1 MSVPMQSM
9 SDILKASPEED
20 ERRKLDHLR
29 AMGLLGIGMGT
40 RPTMAL
46 GEALLGTTD
55 RQDKLRADAR
65 QTAAEQLIRAGE
77 RGEQRDYRDQQQRNW
92 QQSYDAQRREN
103 AEQEARLRA
112 KSTEPDPYK
121 MYRLED
127 SMKGNYNREVADINT
142 TLDAT
147 GKVKQ
152 LLPGALGRAPSSIEQ
167 QSLVILLNKFLD
179 PTSVVR
185 EGEFNRVVEAQ
196 GLAGRAQNYYD
207 KLTNGKPLSGE
218 MIRDIGVM
226 AALYEQAA
234 TARGRQISKRYSDT
248 ATNRGLDPSTII
260 DVDRFG
266 DPGGS
271 YGSPNNPPAPA
282 PAPAPTDFGGPPP
295 GSVRRRK

>member
-1 MSVPMQSM
+1 MTDM
-9 SDILKASPEED
+9 LKPTADEE
-20 ERRKLDHLR
+20 ERKRLARLS
-29 AMGLLGIGMGT
+29 AIGYLGLGMGT
-40 RPTMAL
+40 KSTMAL
-46 GEALLGTTD
+46 GEALTGEVDRSEKLGH
-55 RQDKLRADAR
+55 AAR
-65 QTAAEQLIRAGE
+65 QAAAEQLIRAGE
-77 RGEQRDYRDQQQRNW
+77 RGEQRDYRNQQQQNW
-92 QQSYDAQRREN
+92 QQSYDAQRKEF
-103 AEQEARLRA
+103 ADQEARLKA

-127 SMKGNYNREVADINT
+127 SMKGNYNREIADIST

-271 YGSPNNPPAPA
+271 YGAPNNQTAPRPSAAPA
-282 PAPAPTDFGGPPP
+282 SAPPPTDYGGPPP